1 LAAGF
6 GGGGSWGWR
15 CAVLERLAGRQKGP
29 VDAALRAL
37 DGTCGGCGL
46 GPKFMAGRLFAS
58 SASPHRGPDSAVF
71 SPNRGRPAFTSIG
84 VLRLLRLPRCCL
96 ARWAGFESC
105 GPAAGLPGPVR
116 GPSSAGPPTGIRYRN
131 ARADARPE
139 RHLKPLQRL
148 SEKCV
153 PQNGSATAA
162 MRRRSQG
169 CFRLRRAATRRVP
182 ASWRDINQWLR
193 AVNEGGGGL
202 RLAPRP
208 SRGSDS
214 REVTRP
220 GASCGWCDAPD
231 NSSQDETPLGPPRS
245 LSPWLT

>member
-84 VLRLLRLPRCCL
+84 VLRWFGAAWPV
-96 ARWAGFESC
+96 WPSFESC

-116 GPSSAGPPTGIRYRN
+116 GPSSAGPPTWIRYRN
-131 ARADARPE
+131 ARADARLE
-139 RHLKPLQRL
+139 RHLKYLQRL
-148 SEKCV
+148 SATFV
-153 PQNGSATAA
+153 PQNGGATAA

-169 CFRLRRAATRRVP
+169 CFRSRRAATRRVP

-193 AVNEGGGGL
+193 AVNEGGGGP
-202 RLAPRP
+202 RLAPRA
-208 SRGSDS
+208 SRGIDS

-220 GASCGWCDAPD
+220 GASDD
-231 NSSQDETPLGPPRS
+231 FRTTVR
-245 LSPWLT
+245 